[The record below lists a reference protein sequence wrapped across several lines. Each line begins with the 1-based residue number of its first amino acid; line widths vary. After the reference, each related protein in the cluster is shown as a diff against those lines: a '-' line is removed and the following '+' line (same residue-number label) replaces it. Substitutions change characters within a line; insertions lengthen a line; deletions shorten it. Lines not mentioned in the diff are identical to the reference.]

1 MNWRNL
7 QANAFEACI
16 AAMCLISG
24 ITTFLQPATL
34 ANSVVGRTLHPW
46 DYLWTAMFL
55 LSGLLIIIG
64 LAVPRRS
71 IGRDQFRIEAQGA
84 ELAGLIFLGTTL
96 VINAAAAVY
105 VNGLTPGL
113 AIYVAVGVACI
124 YRARVI
130 LSPAV
135 EIVPVEIVSTDSTT
149 KVPLATKEQTD
160 IPPDDYVSREE

>member
-1 MNWRNL
+1 
-7 QANAFEACI
+7 
-16 AAMCLISG
+16 
-24 ITTFLQPATL
+24 
-34 ANSVVGRTLHPW
+34 
-46 DYLWTAMFL
+46 MFL

-135 EIVPVEIVSTDSTT
+135 EIVPVEIVSTDSTI